1 VPLKSVAEALLLP
14 PVSLPLLALAGLLLE
29 RRYRRLGRGMTIVG
43 VVGTLVLAMPIV
55 GGCLMVALE
64 RGLPLQPPADAPP
77 QAIVILG
84 GDLRRSDDTIATLH
98 PGPLSLE
105 RLGEG
110 ARLYRQT
117 HLPILIT
124 GGREHPY
131 EPSIAGVMA
140 DSMEHE
146 FMEPVQ
152 WVEDRAPDTW
162 ANAQF
167 SAAILR
173 EHGIKSVY
181 VVTQAWHMRRA
192 LIAFSHTGITVTA
205 APTRLDRISG
215 PFLTTAFVPSVNGWQ
230 STFYAMHEWV
240 GCAWYALR

>member
-1 VPLKSVAEALLLP
+1 MPLKSVAEALLLP
-14 PVSLPLLALAGLLLE
+14 PVSLLVLALAGLLVEL
-29 RRYRRLGRGMTIVG
+29 RYRRLGHGMVILG
-43 VVGTLVLAMPIV
+43 VVGTFVLAMPVVSRNLLI
-55 GGCLMVALE
+55 ALE
-64 RGLPLQPPADAPP
+64 EGLPLQPPADAPP

-84 GDLRRSDDTIATLH
+84 GDLRRSGDTIVTLH

-105 RLGEG
+105 RLRDG
-110 ARLYRQT
+110 ALLYRQT

-124 GGREHPY
+124 GGHERRN
-131 EPSIAGVMA
+131 EPSIAAVMA
-140 DSMEHE
+140 DSMQHD
-146 FMEPVQ
+146 FLVPVQ
-152 WVEDRAPDTW
+152 WVEDRAHDTW
-162 ANAQF
+162 ENAQF

-205 APTRLDRISG
+205 APTRFDEVPE
-215 PFLTTAFVPSVNGWQ
+215 PFLAMSFVPNAGGWLAA
-230 STFYAMHEWV
+230 FYAAHEWV